1 VTLEVVLMT
10 QTNGQETDE
19 QLVSREEGKYLPPI
33 HRIILP
39 KTATQSALIRWLW
52 EMGYQ
57 VKDISNGLGI
67 RYQQV
72 RNIITTKP
80 KRAAREDLP
89 PLELELAPLEDIVDI
104 LLGEEFDRT
113 HLEARKA
120 VRRDTN
126 RKRRE
131 ELALEP
137 QGAKLDDENYGR

>member
-1 VTLEVVLMT
+1 MT
-10 QTNGQETDE
+10 ETVGQEPE

-33 HRIILP
+33 HRIVLP
-39 KTATQSALIRWLW
+39 KTGTQSALIRWLW

-89 PLELELAPLEDIVDI
+89 PLELELAPLEDIVDV
-104 LLGEEFDRT
+104 LLGAEFDRT
-113 HLEARKA
+113 HLAARKA
-120 VRRDTN
+120 ERRETN
-126 RKRRE
+126 RMRRE
-131 ELALEP
+131 EESLEP
-137 QGAKLDDENYGR
+137 AGFELDQEDYREGE